1 MKTSYASVLAVAMIG
16 TVIVGLGP
24 ALASATIEITDIQQD
39 NLISGKV
46 SGLKGP
52 LSHYKV
58 VVYVKTDRWYIHPFA
73 SGGPGRSYSDIEDDG
88 TWEIQTVLRDHPA
101 SSVAAAVV
109 AKDYPA
115 PSKTGGMGA
124 IRAKAKVIL
133 NKKAL
138 EKKGFLGKL

>member
-1 MKTSYASVLAVAMIG
+1 M
-16 TVIVGLGP
+16 GLGP

-58 VVYVKTDRWYIHPFA
+58 VVYVKTDRWYVHPFA
-73 SGGPGRSYSDIEDDG
+73 SGGPGRSYAEIEDDG
-88 TWEIQTVLRDHPA
+88 TWEIQTVLREFPA
-101 SSVAAAVV
+101 SAVAAAVV

-115 PSKTGGMGA
+115 PSRMGSMGA
-124 IRAKAKVIL
+124 IKAKAKVIL

-138 EKKGFLGKL
+138 KNKDFLGKL